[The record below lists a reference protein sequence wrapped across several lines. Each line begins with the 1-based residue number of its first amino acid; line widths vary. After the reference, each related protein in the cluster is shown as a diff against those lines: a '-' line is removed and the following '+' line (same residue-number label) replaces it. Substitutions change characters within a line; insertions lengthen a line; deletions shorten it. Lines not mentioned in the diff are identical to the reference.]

1 MDNHQLMGLDLMQIV
16 IFLKAAELE
25 RFSKTA
31 TELGITTSMV
41 SKHIAHLEKAL
52 GFALFDRSKSR
63 VTLTPAGRSLATDWK
78 SLYSSFL
85 YSIEKAAREADRPE
99 RPICL
104 GLGSSTNSDRF
115 LVPLLAAYELES
127 GKAEF
132 RVELRRNFDLLGDL
146 MKGVFDLIFL
156 PLFMEERISREHN
169 LDSFVALRHPLVVGM
184 SSDNPLAHKKRIL
197 VSDLKQCRLML
208 VKQPIS
214 EEFEKMINQLCIAEG
229 FRPTIGSEIDDV
241 DSAYLNTMG
250 DQVFV
255 TDRLYRQ
262 IQTNATLFRDI
273 EGTESGLLA
282 VWRKDAPKN
291 VRDFIQYAREF
302 FGECGI

>member
-1 MDNHQLMGLDLMQIV
+1 MENHEIMTVDLMQIV

-31 TELGITTSMV
+31 TALGITTSMV
-41 SKHIAHLEKAL
+41 SKHISGLEKAL
-52 GFALFDRSKSR
+52 GFALFDRSRSR
-63 VTLTPAGRSLATDWK
+63 VQLTPAGRSLATDWK

-85 YSIEKAAREADRPE
+85 YSIEKAAREADAPR

-115 LVPLLAAYELES
+115 LVPLMAAYELES
-127 GKAEF
+127 GKAEY
-132 RVELRRNFDLLGDL
+132 RVELRRNFELLGDL
-146 MKGVFDLIFL
+146 MRGTFDLIFL
-156 PLFMEERISREHN
+156 PMFMAEKVSREKN

-184 SSDNPLAHKKRIL
+184 SSDNPLARKDQIR
-197 VSDLKQCRLML
+197 VSDLIQCRLML
-208 VKQPIS
+208 VNQPIS
-214 EEFEKMINQLCIAEG
+214 EEFEKMINKLCMAEG
-229 FRPTIGSEIDDV
+229 FRPVIGSVIDDV

-282 VWRKDAPKN
+282 VWRKDSPKN
-291 VRDFIQYAREF
+291 VLDFIAYARTF
-302 FGECGI
+302 FGECGL